1 MILTAEG
8 KKSGNTFMKQK
19 ILLGTRGSTL
29 AMTQT
34 EEVKK
39 VLENKFPELSVDIKV
54 IKTKGDQDLTSP
66 LASFGGRG
74 AFVQSIEKALLRN
87 EIDAAVHS
95 LKDLPSNLPRGLIL
109 AASPVREDPRDGI
122 ITRGGFKLMSLPEG
136 SVIGTGSDRRRIQLK
151 KVRPDLQFKNIRG
164 NIETRIDKLNKESY
178 DAIVLSA
185 AAIKRLNKSSIVSEF
200 LEINDFIPAPCQGA
214 LGVEC
219 RADDGE
225 TIGILKKIDNPA
237 VRICVDAERTF
248 ISTLGMGC
256 HMPVGALAVVN
267 SGGIYFRAF
276 AGSDEWGIMKK
287 TIQSSK
293 GNISNAVRQLAI
305 KFKMNINRK
314 NTQKG
319 T

>member
-1 MILTAEG
+1 
-8 KKSGNTFMKQK
+8 MKQK

-34 EEVKK
+34 EEVKNIVEK
-39 VLENKFPELSVDIKV
+39 KFPELQVDIKV

-74 AFVQSIEKALLRN
+74 AFVQSIEKALLGK

-122 ITRGGFKLMSLPEG
+122 ITKEGFKLMSLPEG
-136 SVIGTGSDRRRIQLK
+136 SVIGTGSDRRKIQLK

-164 NIETRIDKLNKESY
+164 NIETRINKLGKEGY

-185 AAIKRLNKSSIVSEF
+185 AAIKRLNMLSIVSEF
-200 LEINDFIPAPCQGA
+200 LEVNDFIPAPCQGA

-219 RADDGE
+219 RADDGD

-256 HMPVGALAVVN
+256 YMPVGALAVVN
-267 SGGIYFRAF
+267 NGGIFFRAF

-305 KFKMNINRK
+305 QFKMSIDGKIHKKVSNDY
-314 NTQKG
+314 
-319 T
+319 